1 MHRSQRLGKSRVG
14 QPGEHAGCD
23 AAARDDMRHD
33 QDQEIIEK
41 PVERRMRGEWQNDE
55 FGQTLPDR
63 VAFRAPELD
72 GGANEVGAAL
82 GIDNK
87 TVGPP
92 RG

>member
-1 MHRSQRLGKSRVG
+1 
-14 QPGEHAGCD
+14 
-23 AAARDDMRHD
+23 
-33 QDQEIIEK
+33 
-41 PVERRMRGEWQNDE
+41 MRGEWQNDE